1 MGRKHP
7 SPAKGRRSSPA
18 TGTIRETKSPG
29 APLADPAK
37 GDAARGKSGAKHSP
51 PYLVTP
57 FYDRLIRRGGHYEA
71 LRRLVEPSA
80 EELRD
85 EGELD
90 TSGEHGDTVVPGL
103 QHKFPQTGLLLVT
116 DKCFAYCRFC
126 FRKRMLGGGSR
137 EASPDYAA
145 IARYIGRHPE
155 MNEVLLSGGDPFAL
169 STAELHGILDHLLP
183 IPHLAS
189 LRFGTKALVYCPER
203 FRDADLPGL
212 FERIL
217 KAGKTPVIILHVDHA
232 GELSAD
238 GQAHIRMLRGVGAQ
252 FLHQAVLLKQVNDD
266 PEVLAAVFAA
276 MHSLGVRPYYL
287 FQARPVKGATHF
299 QVPLGRGVEIVHEVS
314 RRLNG
319 LEKTFR
325 YIMSHSTG
333 KIEILDLAED
343 NRLYMRYHRSRDV
356 EKIGRVFSRP
366 YRDGACWLDDLP
378 AE

>member
-1 MGRKHP
+1 
-7 SPAKGRRSSPA
+7 
-18 TGTIRETKSPG
+18 
-29 APLADPAK
+29 
-37 GDAARGKSGAKHSP
+37 
-51 PYLVTP
+51 
-57 FYDRLIRRGGHYEA
+57 
-71 LRRLVEPSA
+71 
-80 EELRD
+80 
-85 EGELD
+85 
-90 TSGEHGDTVVPGL
+90 
-103 QHKFPQTGLLLVT
+103 
-116 DKCFAYCRFC
+116 
-126 FRKRMLGGGSR
+126 
-137 EASPDYAA
+137 
-145 IARYIGRHPE
+145 
-155 MNEVLLSGGDPFAL
+155 
-169 STAELHGILDHLLP
+169 
-183 IPHLAS
+183 
-189 LRFGTKALVYCPER
+189 
-203 FRDADLPGL
+203 
-212 FERIL
+212 
-217 KAGKTPVIILHVDHA
+217 
-232 GELSAD
+232 
-238 GQAHIRMLRGVGAQ
+238 
-252 FLHQAVLLKQVNDD
+252 VNDD